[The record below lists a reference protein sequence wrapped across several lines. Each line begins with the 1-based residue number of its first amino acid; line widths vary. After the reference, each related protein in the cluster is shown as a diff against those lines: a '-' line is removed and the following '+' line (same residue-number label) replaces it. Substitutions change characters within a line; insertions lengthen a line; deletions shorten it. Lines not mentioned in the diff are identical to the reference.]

1 MKFSTCFSGV
11 IAVFLLTK
19 ISLTMGQSNLSP
31 MNNIY
36 QSLYYEP
43 NRSIIVDPDTLDY
56 NGYLSFLNTILQS
69 DQKYRKILKQLEGS
83 TDTTKI
89 RFVEKSMYRND
100 KENQVVLL
108 SLLKK
113 FGWPCSED
121 KNYSFFA
128 WLVVWHADYTD
139 KAPFYPYLREGHSRG
154 CIVKGHYEKL
164 GLK

>member
-1 MKFSTCFSGV
+1 MK
-11 IAVFLLTK
+11 
-19 ISLTMGQSNLSP
+19 
-31 MNNIY
+31 NIY

-43 NRSIIVDPDTLDY
+43 DRSVIVDPDTLDY
-56 NGYLSFLNTILQS
+56 NGYLLFLDKICQS
-69 DQKYRKILKQLEGS
+69 DQKYRKVLEQLEGS
-83 TDTTKI
+83 PDTAKI
-89 RFVEKSMYRND
+89 GFVIKCMKRND

-121 KNYSFFA
+121 KNYSLFA
-128 WLVVWHADYTD
+128 WVVVWHADYTD
-139 KAPFYPYLREGHSRG
+139 KAPFYPYLRAAHRRG